1 MRRGICATEI
11 MQTKL
16 SENMT
21 WRQSVAVD
29 CQAEGPVAL
38 LSDPGAVN
46 ISHNPLTA
54 IDILKALIAN

>member
-1 MRRGICATEI
+1 
-11 MQTKL
+11 MQTKI

-46 ISHNPLTA
+46 ISPRSAHA
-54 IDILKALIAN
+54 IDILKALIADWHLLH